1 MHSRKSLTRRRV
13 ARILSTETS
22 RKITITAW
30 FWYLSIESHGETIEG
45 TIYVSIVPSFFFSR
59 NEIHSFDY
67 WNVRRCTWRGPRSKV
82 PGYAACHVT
91 GSDEVRPC
99 TRRCSRSRC
108 CSSPACSSPV
118 LSSSSS
124 PRCPRESNRVNACRW
139 WATTVL
145 FNPPPPTI
153 VSTNPRETSSP
164 FQRRF
169 RAPSLFVPFP
179 FSPLF
184 ELGCREL
191 FSSSKVAVFF
201 FFSFFSFFFPRI
213 LPTLHEYSVS
223 IVKGKGERVV
233 DYGTLVSVFSSM
245 DRVMRGWLDV
255 V

>member
-1 MHSRKSLTRRRV
+1 M
-13 ARILSTETS
+13 
-22 RKITITAW
+22 
-30 FWYLSIESHGETIEG
+30 
-45 TIYVSIVPSFFFSR
+45 
-59 NEIHSFDY
+59 
-67 WNVRRCTWRGPRSKV
+67 RRCTWRGPRSKV

-201 FFSFFSFFFPRI
+201 FFFFLFLFSANFANVTRVFCIYCKGEGRKGSWLRNTGFSLFIHGSCYAR
-213 LPTLHEYSVS
+213 LVGCCLNENCAFGASYHMDGRNGSVS
-223 IVKGKGERVV
+223 RSKGREIGV
-233 DYGTLVSVFSSM
+233 YLSVQSPLSKRRKIRF
-245 DRVMRGWLDV
+245 RQKFLNVIFRRPV
-255 V
+255 